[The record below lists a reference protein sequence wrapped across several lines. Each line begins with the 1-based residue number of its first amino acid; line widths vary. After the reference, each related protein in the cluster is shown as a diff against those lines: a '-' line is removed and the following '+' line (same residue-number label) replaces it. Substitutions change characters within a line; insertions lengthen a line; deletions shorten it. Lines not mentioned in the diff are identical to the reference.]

1 LIEIFTGLLV
11 FSAVIGGLGLAG
23 TATLPFKCDERVM
36 LAPLAGCIMVYL
48 AAGAIYCSGLPAA
61 AFWALP
67 VAAAGALAWRWTAV
81 RTLVCDAAAGR
92 LLGLWLILAGW
103 CLGLLA
109 LVRSYSG
116 GEWVGDW
123 IEHYQRARF
132 FLERQPL
139 DTMLLHAP
147 LPARPPL
154 ANLVEAA
161 LLGLTKT
168 SFAQYQIFSTLL
180 ATLAFFPAALLARR
194 FARGTDPAAALL
206 VLLMLSPL
214 FVQNATFAWTKLP
227 AAAFTLAGL
236 YFFLRAGRAD
246 ARRGKRLSSE
256 LEAGSPVA
264 AVYDRRNDSVSQV
277 GDAAHNGGH
286 RPPLQ
291 NSVCAQH
298 DSTRSGCLSL
308 RCAALCLAVAVLT
321 HYSAVPYVLVLGAAW
336 FVQRRAQW
344 RQAGFWR
351 EALRLGALGSAVLA
365 TWFGWSLLRYGPGPT
380 FLSNT
385 TVTGNAGLTLA
396 QQIAQR
402 AGNLFTTLVPHP
414 LRPAGYEFVQQTS
427 SLSWWRDY
435 FFNLYQTNLPLAFGS
450 GGLVALVVLG
460 WRRRRELTTFW
471 VWTIG
476 ASVLLSIGVVSLP
489 DRWGVAHVGLQ
500 PLVLLGL
507 AWLAAQLPA
516 LGRAGRALLATGLT
530 LDFGLGIASH
540 FWVQHLAFSAD
551 MFARHRDQFL
561 LSEHGYA
568 TWNNFLSKCAL
579 GLTFVGDLGVPA
591 LPLVALLAVLLGLA
605 LRHALRSTPCSLI
618 S

>member
-1 LIEIFTGLLV
+1 LPQLFAGSLV
-11 FSAVIGGLGLAG
+11 FLVLIGGFGLPLVAR
-23 TATLPFKCDERVM
+23 LPFAADERLTLGAV
-36 LAPLAGCIMVYL
+36 AGCLAVYL
-48 AAGAIYCSGLPAA
+48 AAGAIYCSGLPAGA
-61 AFWALP
+61 YWVLP
-67 VAAAGALAWRWTAV
+67 VVATGALAGRWAAV
-81 RTLVCDAAAGR
+81 RTLVCEAPARR
-92 LLGLWLILAGW
+92 LLVLWLILAGW

-139 DTMLLHAP
+139 DTVFLRVYP

-154 ANLVEAA
+154 ANLVGAA
-161 LLGLTKT
+161 LLGLTET

-180 ATLAFFPAALLARR
+180 ATLAFVPAALLARR
-194 FARGTDPAAALL
+194 FARGADPAAALL

-256 LEAGSPVA
+256 LKAGSPVA

-277 GDAAHNGGH
+277 GDATHNGGH

-308 RCAALCLAVAVLT
+308 RCAALCLAAAVLT
-321 HYSAVPYVLVLGAAW
+321 HYSAAPYVLVLGAAW
-336 FVQRRAQW
+336 FAQHRVEW

-351 EALRLGALGSAVLA
+351 ETLRLGALGGAVLA

-380 FLSNT
+380 FFSNT
-385 TVTGNAGLTLA
+385 TVTGSAGLSLA
-396 QQIAQR
+396 QQLALR
-402 AGNLFTTLVPHP
+402 AGNLFNTLVPHP
-414 LRPAGYEFVQQTS
+414 LRPAEYAFVQQAS

-450 GGLVALVVLG
+450 GGLMALAMLG
-460 WRRRRELTTFW
+460 WRRRHELTAFG
-471 VWTIG
+471 VWTVG
-476 ASVLLSIGVVSLP
+476 ASILLSIGVASWP
-489 DRWGVAHVGLQ
+489 DRWGATHIGLQ

-507 AWLAAQLPA
+507 AGLAAQLPA
-516 LGRAGRALLATGLT
+516 LGRVGRGLLAAGLA
-530 LDFGLGIASH
+530 LDFSLGIAGH
-540 FWVQHLAFSAD
+540 FWVQHLAFPPD
-551 MFARHRDQFL
+551 LFARHRDQAL
-561 LSEHGYA
+561 LYVHGYT
-568 TWNNFLSKCAL
+568 TWNNFLSKSAL
-579 GLTFVGDLGVPA
+579 HLTFVGDLGVPV

-605 LRHALRSTPCSLI
+605 LRHALRSTPVS
-618 S
+618 

>member
-1 LIEIFTGLLV
+1 M
-11 FSAVIGGLGLAG
+11 AG

-36 LAPLAGCIMVYL
+36 LAPLAGCVAVYL
-48 AAGAIYCSGLPAA
+48 AAGAIYCSGLPVA

-194 FARGTDPAAALL
+194 FARGTDPAAVLL

-236 YFFLRAGRAD
+236 YFFLRAGRA
-246 ARRGKRLSSE
+246 
-256 LEAGSPVA
+256 AGDP
-264 AVYDRRNDSVSQV
+264 
-277 GDAAHNGGH
+277 
-286 RPPLQ
+286 
-291 NSVCAQH
+291 
-298 DSTRSGCLSL
+298 SL
-308 RCAALCLAVAVLT
+308 RCAALCLAAGVLT
-321 HYSAVPYVLVLGAAW
+321 HYSAAPYVLVLGAAW
-336 FVQRRAQW
+336 FAQRRAEW

-396 QQIAQR
+396 QQLAQR
-402 AGNLFTTLVPHP
+402 AGNLFNTIVPHP
-414 LRPAGYEFVQQTS
+414 LRPAEYAFVQQAST
-427 SLSWWRDY
+427 LSWWRDF
-435 FFNLYQTNLPLAFGS
+435 FFNIYQTNLPLAFGS
-450 GGLVALVVLG
+450 GGLVALIVLG

-516 LGRAGRALLATGLT
+516 FHRAGRALLAMALA
-530 LDFGLGIASH
+530 LDFSLGIALH
-540 FWVQHLAFSAD
+540 FWVQHLAFPAD

-579 GLTFVGDLGVPA
+579 GLTFVGDLGVPV
-591 LPLVALLAVLLGLA
+591 LPLVALLAALLALA
-605 LRHALRSTPCSLI
+605 LRHALRPTPVT
-618 S
+618 